1 MTTASAV
8 VIVSNWQAMKFATLI
23 DNSSN
28 DNDTLR
34 AEHGLSFWMQT
45 DGKSFIIDTGASALF
60 AENARMMGID
70 IAQADYL
77 ILSHAHADHTGG
89 LSTFLT
95 QNSKAKI
102 YLSSKVCGRHCYSTR
117 RGAKRNISIDHNL
130 LHEHK
135 ERFVFIDK
143 SISITK
149 NVTLVCEFPAT
160 HPQPKANSTL
170 LANDTADDFSHE
182 VSIIVAASNGTA
194 TVISPCS
201 HRGILNILDAAKNHK
216 VTNFI
221 GGLHLLESDEAN
233 SFESNEEIYNLAH
246 EISQRD
252 ISLYTG
258 HCTGTTAKNILKE
271 VLRERFAEF
280 HCGFNISL

>member
-34 AEHGLSFWMQT
+34 AEHGLSFWMQV
-45 DGKSFIIDTGASALF
+45 DGKNFLIDTGAGALF
-60 AENARMMGID
+60 AENAHTMGID

-95 QNSKAKI
+95 LNSKAKI
-102 YLSSKVCGRHCYSTR
+102 YLSSKVCGRD
-117 RGAKRNISIDHNL
+117 ISIDHKL
-130 LHEHK
+130 LQEHK
-135 ERFVFIDK
+135 ERFAFIDK
-143 SISITK
+143 NTPITK
-149 NVTLVCEFPAT
+149 SVTLICEVPAT
-160 HPQPKANSTL
+160 HPLPKANNTL

-221 GGLHLLESDEAN
+221 GGLHLLDSDERNIFESDE
-233 SFESNEEIYNLAH
+233 EIRQLAH
-246 EISQRD
+246 EISKRE
-252 ISLYTG
+252 ILLCTG
-258 HCTGTTAKNILKE
+258 HCTGSVARKILSEK
-271 VLRERFAEF
+271 LGKRFKEF
-280 HCGFNISL
+280 HSGFTISL

>member
-23 DNSSN
+23 DNIPTE
-28 DNDTLR
+28 TLI
-34 AEHGLSFWMQT
+34 AEHGLSFWMQV
-45 DGKSFIIDTGASALF
+45 DGKNFLIDTGASALF
-60 AENARMMGID
+60 AENARTMGID

-89 LSTFLT
+89 LATFLT
-95 QNSKAKI
+95 LNSKAEI
-102 YLSSKVCGRHCYSTR
+102 YLSANVCGRHCYSTR
-117 RGAKRNISIDHNL
+117 RGTKRDISIDHKL
-130 LHEHK
+130 LQEYK

-143 SISITK
+143 NTTITES
-149 NVTLVCEFPAT
+149 VTLVCEIPAT
-160 HPQPKANSTL
+160 LPLPKANATL

-182 VSIIVAASNGTA
+182 VSIIVTASNGTA

-201 HRGILNILDAAKNHK
+201 HRGILNILDATKEHK

-221 GGLHLLESDEAN
+221 GGLHLLDSDELN
-233 SFESNEEIYNLAH
+233 TFESREEIHSLAN

-271 VLRERFAEF
+271 VLKERFTEF
-280 HCGFNISL
+280 HCGFNVSL